1 MHVSESNIARITSAL
16 PVLFLALAACAN
28 ATYGDAYPANGDQGG
43 PSASEG
49 GGAPLVDG
57 DGSAVAGAFSIAG
70 SVGTV
75 GDTGGQSAPSAA
87 GSSSLGFAG
96 AGGSASA
103 AGGSAGATAA
113 AGSSSTAGVCSAPA
127 WVPNMVYRMGDKA
140 SKSGKEYTAAFY
152 TMADPDSHCCG
163 NGADWASSIPCP

>member
-1 MHVSESNIARITSAL
+1 MHVSESNIARIASTL
-16 PVLFLALAACAN
+16 PMLLMALAACAN
-28 ATYGDAYPANGDQGG
+28 ATYGDAYPANGEQAG
-43 PSASEG
+43 PSTSEG
-49 GGAPLVDG
+49 GGAPLGG
-57 DGSAVAGAFSIAG
+57 DGSGVAGSFSVAG

-75 GDTGGQSAPSAA
+75 GDTGGQDTPGAA

-96 AGGSASA
+96 TAGSASA
-103 AGGSAGATAA
+103 AAGSAGAAAA

-140 SKSGKEYTAAFY
+140 TKSGKEYTAAFY

-163 NGADWASSIPCP
+163 NGEDWASSIPCP